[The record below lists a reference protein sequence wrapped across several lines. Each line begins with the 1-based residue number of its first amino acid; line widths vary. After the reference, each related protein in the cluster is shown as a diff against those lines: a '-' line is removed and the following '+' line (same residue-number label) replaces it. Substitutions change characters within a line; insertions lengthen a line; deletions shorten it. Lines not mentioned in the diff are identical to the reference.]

1 MKEDATVMSFT
12 FTLSRFLACELPDQK
27 DITYMN
33 TNKLKVGVE
42 KAKTARLC
50 CRGLIIAYFQQALA
64 DQKMKGAMA

>member
-1 MKEDATVMSFT
+1 
-12 FTLSRFLACELPDQK
+12 
-27 DITYMN
+27 MN

-64 DQKMKGAMA
+64 DQKMTGAMA